1 MTDEAIRDHLRR
13 LLEWQDAHVGFD
25 KVVAGIPP
33 AQRGQKPAGLPYSPW
48 QLVEH
53 LRRAQADILDF
64 CVNPNYRE
72 LEFPGDYWPESAAPA
87 SDGEWDDCL
96 RRFHADRRA
105 LQALAANTA
114 IDLTSRISHGQ
125 GQTYFREL
133 VLAADHL
140 AYHLGELVV
149 VRRLLGIWPS

>member
-1 MTDEAIRDHLRR
+1 MSDEAIRDHLQRV
-13 LLEWQDAHVGFD
+13 LDWEDAHVGFD

-33 AQRGQKPAGLPYSPW
+33 ALRGQKPDGLPYSPW

-64 CVNPNYRE
+64 CVNPSYRE
-72 LEFPGDYWPESAAPA
+72 LEFPDDYWPESAAPA
-87 SDGEWDDCL
+87 SDGEWDDSL
-96 RRFHADRRA
+96 RRFRDDRRA
-105 LQALAANTA
+105 LQALAANRA
-114 IDLTSRISHGQ
+114 IDLSSRIPHGQ
-125 GQTYFREL
+125 GQTYLREL
-133 VLAADHL
+133 ILTADHT